1 MIKNKKQ
8 YTMMKKQLE
17 KLLTNIWDI
26 KEILQKENNIQL
38 RLQLGTFER
47 GLVKLQNELEE
58 YEKLTSKS
66 LSWLEFDSF
75 KDDMNKA
82 IISFRI
88 ASDISQKKLA
98 EEMFIQEQQ
107 IQRYEQSDYL
117 SASFERILQL
127 LEALEIR
134 MILRKDF
141 KKDTFKTTPAN
152 VWELSDEIRKRGS
165 ILQIAGEE

>member
-1 MIKNKKQ
+1 
-8 YTMMKKQLE
+8 MMKKQLE
-17 KLLTNIWDI
+17 ELLTNIWDI
-26 KEILQKENNIQL
+26 KEILQKENNIPL

-47 GLVKLQNELEE
+47 GLVKLQKELEE

-66 LSWLEFDSF
+66 LSCLEFDSF

-98 EEMFIQEQQ
+98 AEMFIQEQQ

-127 LEALEIR
+127 LEVLE
-134 MILRKDF
+134 ILRKDF
-141 KKDTFKTTPAN
+141 KKDAFMATPAN
-152 VWELSDEIRKRGS
+152 VWELYDKIRKRGS

>member
-17 KLLTNIWDI
+17 ELLTNIWDI
-26 KEILQKENNIQL
+26 KEILQKENNIPL

-47 GLVKLQNELEE
+47 GLV
-58 YEKLTSKS
+58 KS

-98 EEMFIQEQQ
+98 AEMFIQEQQ

-141 KKDTFKTTPAN
+141 KKDAFKATPAN
-152 VWELSDEIRKRGS
+152 VWELNDKIRKRGS

>member
-17 KLLTNIWDI
+17 ELLTNIWDI
-26 KEILQKENNIQL
+26 KEILQKENNIPL

-47 GLVKLQNELEE
+47 GLVKLQKELEE

-66 LSWLEFDSF
+66 LSCLEFDS
-75 KDDMNKA
+75 

-98 EEMFIQEQQ
+98 AEMFIQEQQ

-141 KKDTFKTTPAN
+141 KKDAFKATPAN
-152 VWELSDEIRKRGS
+152 VWELNDKIRKRGS

>member
-17 KLLTNIWDI
+17 ELLTNIWDI
-26 KEILQKENNIQL
+26 KEILQKENNIPL

-47 GLVKLQNELEE
+47 GLVKLQKELEE

-66 LSWLEFDSF
+66 LSCLEFDSF

-98 EEMFIQEQQ
+98 AEMFIQEQQ

-117 SASFERILQL
+117 SASFER
-127 LEALEIR
+127 

-141 KKDTFKTTPAN
+141 KKDAFKATPAN
-152 VWELSDEIRKRGS
+152 VWELNDKIRKRGS

>member
-17 KLLTNIWDI
+17 ELLTNIWDI
-26 KEILQKENNIQL
+26 KEILQKENNIPL

-47 GLVKLQNELEE
+47 GLVKLQKELEE

-66 LSWLEFDSF
+66 LSCLEFDSF

-98 EEMFIQEQQ
+98 AEMFIQEQQ
-107 IQRYEQSDYL
+107 IQ
-117 SASFERILQL
+117 ILL
-127 LEALEIR
+127 
-134 MILRKDF
+134 
-141 KKDTFKTTPAN
+141 
-152 VWELSDEIRKRGS
+152 
-165 ILQIAGEE
+165 